1 MKIVITTF
9 KYLVPF
15 LTQEL
20 ENLGYNALK
29 STINTVELEGTEEDV
44 MILNYKLR
52 TASHVLLQIAQF
64 NAKNPKELSE
74 NLKEVVWDDFL
85 WEKEYFSV
93 VSTGFNEHIDNF
105 MYVNQLCKDSIV
117 DFFKTKY
124 GIRPDSG
131 PEKNKAV
138 IALHWDNDEVLLY
151 IDTSGETLA
160 RHGYRKYPW
169 RAPLQENLA
178 SGILMATQWTPEK
191 PLVNPMCGSGTLAIE
206 AALMAMGRF
215 PGSLRSNYSFLHTK
229 LFSED
234 QWLKV
239 RKELRAESIGKNLP
253 KPEIFASDINPAAV
267 KAAQSN
273 AQTAGVDH
281 IVRFESCDFEKT
293 TLPSKPGVLIV
304 NPEYGERMGEEE
316 ELKPIYK
323 AFGDFFK
330 QECKGYKAHIF
341 TGNSQLAKHI
351 GLRTS
356 SKTPFMNGKLECR
369 LLSFDIF

>member
-15 LTQEL
+15 LLKEI
-20 ENLGYNALK
+20 EALGHKAL
-29 STINTVELEGTEEDV
+29 SSSINTVTLEGTEEDV

-52 TASHVLLQIAQF
+52 TANQVLLQIAQF
-64 NAKNPKELSE
+64 TAKSPKELTE
-74 NLKEVVWDDFL
+74 KLKQIIWDDFL

-93 VSTGFNEHIDNF
+93 VSTGFNENINNF

-117 DFFKTKY
+117 DFFKSKY

-138 IALHWDNDEVLLY
+138 IALHWDNEEVSLY

-178 SGILMATQWTPEK
+178 CGILMASEWTPEK
-191 PLVNPMCGSGTLAIE
+191 PLLNPMCGSGTLAIE
-206 AALMAMGRF
+206 AALMAMGRY

-229 LFSED
+229 PFSPD
-234 QWLKV
+234 HWNKL
-239 RKELRAESIGKNLP
+239 RKELRAENIGKTT
-253 KPEIFASDINPAAV
+253 KPEIIASDIHPEAI

-273 AQTAGVDH
+273 AQTAGVDYL
-281 IVRFESCDFEKT
+281 VRFETCDFEKT
-293 TLPSKPGVLIV
+293 HQPSKAGVLIV
-304 NPEYGERMGEEE
+304 NPEYGERMGEED

-323 AFGDFFK
+323 ALGDYFK
-330 QECKGYKAHIF
+330 QECKGYKTHVF
-341 TGNSQLAKHI
+341 TGNSSLAKHI

-356 SKTPFMNGKLECR
+356 SKTPFMNGKIECR
-369 LLSFDIF
+369 LLSYDIF